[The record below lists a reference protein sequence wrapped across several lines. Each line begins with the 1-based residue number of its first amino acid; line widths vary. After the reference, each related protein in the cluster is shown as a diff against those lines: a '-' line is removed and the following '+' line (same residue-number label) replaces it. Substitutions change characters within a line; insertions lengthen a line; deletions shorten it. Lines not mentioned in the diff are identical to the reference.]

1 MAGFPKPCIE
11 CGKLSLGDT
20 RCETHR
26 LERER
31 IREALRP
38 NRVRKNKPYRPHY
51 SGDYVRRARQVRQN
65 AQYCHL
71 CGDGPRHNDPWTA
84 DHLVA
89 GDPNS
94 PLKAAH
100 RSCNSSRGDK
110 PLDTPNTGTNT
121 PDTSV

>member
-26 LERER
+26 LEHER
-31 IREALRP
+31 IRESLRP
-38 NRVRKNKPYRPHY
+38 KRVRPNKGYRPHY
-51 SGDYVRRARQVRQN
+51 TGDYWKRSKEVRETAR
-65 AQYCHL
+65 YCHL
-71 CGDGPRHNDPWTA
+71 CKDGPRHNDPWTA
-84 DHLVA
+84 DHLIA

-94 PLKAAH
+94 PLLPAH

-110 PLDTPNTGTNT
+110 PLTT
-121 PDTSV
+121 